1 MSDTR
6 DKEREIAA
14 KIIGEHGPLQ
24 FSEEEADALRSIAQA
39 WLGWQAVGR
48 FMAGFQVV
56 AKWIGWAVALYLLLK
71 AGAID
76 WIKGIR

>member
-1 MSDTR
+1 MTDPHDR
-6 DKEREIAA
+6 ERQIAA
-14 KIIGEHGPLQ
+14 KIIGEHGPMVC
-24 FSEEEADALRSIAQA
+24 SDEEAQALRSIAQA

-48 FMAGFQVV
+48 FMGAFQSV